1 MMQDITLHIADVYIH
16 IESEING
23 VIGRFQEF
31 YRHYSTSESVHPD
44 YTIVI
49 KQKKVTVSVPDE
61 NGAFKFQGYAFKQFE
76 KHAILLIPSLKNAYQ
91 YAEEFLLFIFSEL
104 CIQKNKLIF
113 HSASLIDDQ
122 HNAYIF
128 FGPSGI
134 GKSTISRKLSDFTIF
149 SDDMMVIE
157 KTQSGYLL
165 QKTPFE
171 RNKQR
176 KPAIIVNIKAV
187 FRLVQSDELKVN
199 SLKKSNA
206 FNVLLSNLWFS
217 DYQKKQVEKYA
228 EILQNLMQNTT
239 VAELQVAK
247 NSQKEAII
255 ECIKNYEMTC

>member
-1 MMQDITLHIADVYIH
+1 MTQHITLHIADIYIH

-31 YRHYSTSESVHPD
+31 YRHFSTNESAHSDYS
-44 YTIVI
+44 IVI
-49 KQKKVTVSVPDE
+49 KQEKMTVSVTGE
-61 NGAFKFQGYAFKQFE
+61 EEGFKFQGYAFKQFE

-122 HNAYIF
+122 DNAYIF

-134 GKSTISRKLSDFTIF
+134 GKSTISRKLTDFTVF
-149 SDDMMVIE
+149 SDDMMVME
-157 KTQSGYLL
+157 KTNNGYLL

-176 KPAIIVNIKAV
+176 KPAVLVNIKVV
-187 FRLVQSDELKVN
+187 FRLVQSDVVKIN

-228 EILQNLMQNTT
+228 EILQDLMQNTT
-239 VAELQVAK
+239 VAELQIAK
-247 NSQKEAII
+247 NSQKEAIV